1 MPIPNEE
8 IGQWKKGESGNPA
21 GRPKKTYTQH
31 IADIKDKGYALPTT
45 EEYKDMMLMLLSM
58 TEEDLKQF
66 ATEKERP
73 YWVRLIIIDLNN
85 KQSRQKLMSDHRDWL
100 FGKAKQSLDVK
111 TDIEIGLDYNKL
123 STETLKEINE
133 AITRG

>member
-1 MPIPNEE
+1 MSSFPNKDTQFEP
-8 IGQWKKGESGNPA
+8 GVSGNPA

-31 IADIKDKGYALPTT
+31 IADIKAKGYALPTT

-100 FGKAKQSLDVK
+100 FGKAQQNVSLDAK
-111 TDIEIGLDYNKL
+111 IDLTDINLKIIDGNGDK
-123 STETLKEINE
+123 STETV
-133 AITRG
+133 

>member
-1 MPIPNEE
+1 MSSFPNEE
-8 IGQWKKGESGNPA
+8 TQFQPGVSGNPA

-100 FGKAKQSLDVK
+100 FGKAQQN
-111 TDIEIGLDYNKL
+111 TDITSGGKSLVTEVKVKIIDGNGDK
-123 STETLKEINE
+123 STETV
-133 AITRG
+133 

>member
-1 MPIPNEE
+1 MADKLNNLKPFE
-8 IGQWKKGESGNPA
+8 KGESGNPN

-31 IADIKDKGYALPTT
+31 IADIKAKGYAMPTT

-100 FGKAKQSLDVK
+100 FGKAEQK
-111 TDIEIGLDYNKL
+111 TDITTKGN
-123 STETLKEINE
+123 SINPLLVE
-133 AITRG
+133 FIKPDGESKDTNTS